1 MKNFGKFFMILS
13 AFALCISFSSCN
25 DNVPD
30 AEKVTISIEAGET
43 AETSISFTV
52 TSNGADSGVYWV
64 YKASEPADLNLTDG
78 VAYVVNAATTVVVN
92 NLEPNTL
99 YNVTAYAK
107 NLVNEAT
114 SETISMQTLVEIPTP
129 KVVVDVNNETGITAT
144 SVTFN
149 LTLKNAEEAA
159 WLINPMD
166 KNLKAEEIFAAGT
179 KITPAS
185 AEETISL
192 SKNEL
197 TPNTNYDLWVVA
209 KNGDKVCEPVL
220 KTFKT
225 KAE

>member
-13 AFALCISFSSCN
+13 AFALCIGFTSCN

-30 AEKVTISIEAGET
+30 AEVVTISIEAGEA

-64 YKASEPADLNLTDG
+64 YKASEPTELNITEG
-78 VAYVVNAATTVVVN
+78 VAFVVNAATKVVVN
-92 NLEPNTL
+92 DLEPNTL
-99 YNVTAYAK
+99 YNVKAYAK

-114 SETISMQTLVEIPTP
+114 SETISMQTLVEVPTP

-149 LTLKNAEEAA
+149 LTLTNAEEAA

-166 KNLKAEEIFAAGT
+166 KDVKAEDIFATGT

-185 AEETISL
+185 KNETLTL
-192 SKNEL
+192 SKEEL

-220 KTFKT
+220 KNFKT